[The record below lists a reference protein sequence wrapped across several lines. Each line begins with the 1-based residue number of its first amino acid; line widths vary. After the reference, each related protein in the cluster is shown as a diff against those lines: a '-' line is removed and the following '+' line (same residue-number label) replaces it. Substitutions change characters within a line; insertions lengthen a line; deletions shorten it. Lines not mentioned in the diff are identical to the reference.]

1 MTRPET
7 QAGAAHGPAGRWSGR
22 RVKVMALIL
31 VLEVGGR
38 PGQVVWRWGDHKCLW
53 SPDVPFQ
60 ALLDDPLTDKE
71 LLGLELDHT

>member
-1 MTRPET
+1 
-7 QAGAAHGPAGRWSGR
+7 
-22 RVKVMALIL
+22 MALIL